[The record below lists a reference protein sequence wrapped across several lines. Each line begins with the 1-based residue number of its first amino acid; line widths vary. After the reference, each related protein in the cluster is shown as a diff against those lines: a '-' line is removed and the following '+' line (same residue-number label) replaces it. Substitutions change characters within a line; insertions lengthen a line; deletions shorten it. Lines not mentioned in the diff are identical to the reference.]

1 MVISLLVGLRTAVAG
16 RDRRPVGHPLLT
28 GVFVAAALGSAL
40 VVYGNT
46 GGVELVAVRVALAA
60 GVAVPIALLPRR
72 PLIAWRLAM
81 VATLLNLP
89 REVAP
94 DGLSWPWHP
103 LQLVVLPALVLVVAL
118 VHRGTTVIWVVL
130 LTAATTTGHL
140 EPSRALPVAASVVV
154 LAVVGDQVRRR
165 VEAQHSLVA
174 ERKLTAAE
182 QERSAV
188 LEERARIAREMHDVV
203 AHHMSM
209 IAVRAET
216 APYRLSG
223 EPETRDAE
231 FVAIAGASRAALQDM
246 RRLLGVLRSENADAD
261 ATTPSP
267 GLADLPA
274 MVAAA
279 NASGLRVVL
288 QAQPL
293 VGRAA
298 AAVPSLVGQLA
309 DAVPPLVGQAAYRI
323 VQEGLSNATRHAPG
337 SVVRVSVIADDTAV
351 RVRVHNTAPAGP
363 VVRSRGGGHGIRGM
377 RERAGALGG
386 TLSAGP
392 ADGGGYEVHAV
403 LPLAAGEGRLRA
415 AGSRSAVGAGA

>member
-1 MVISLLVGLRTAVAG
+1 MVISPLVGLRTAVAG
-16 RDRRPVGHPLLT
+16 RDRGPVGHPLLS

-40 VVYGNT
+40 LVYVNT
-46 GGVELVAVRVALAA
+46 GGVELVVVQIALAA
-60 GVAVPIALLPRR
+60 GVAVPIALLPHR

-103 LQLVVLPALVLVVAL
+103 LQLVVLPALVLFIAL
-118 VHRGTTVIWVVL
+118 VHRGATVIWVVL
-130 LTAATTTGHL
+130 LTSATTMGHL

-188 LEERARIAREMHDVV
+188 LEERVRIAREMHDVV

-246 RRLLGVLRSENADAD
+246 RRLLGVLRSESADAD

-267 GLADLPA
+267 GLADLAA
-274 MVAAA
+274 MVSAAT
-279 NASGLRVVL
+279 ASGLRVVL
-288 QAQPL
+288 QAQPP

-298 AAVPSLVGQLA
+298 A
-309 DAVPPLVGQAAYRI
+309 AVPPLVGQAAYRI

-337 SVVRVSVIADDTAV
+337 SVVRVSVTADDAAV

-363 VVRSRGGGHGIRGM
+363 VSRSRGGGHGIRGM

-392 ADGGGYEVHAV
+392 ADGGGYNVHAV

-415 AGSRSAVGAGA
+415 PGSRSAVGAGA